1 MDLNPGL
8 QTSRRDFLKSSAGA
22 AALPFASRGAA
33 GDSASGPSPARRPNL
48 VLVIADQFRWDFVG
62 AQGLNPSTV
71 TQNLDGIAA
80 RGVNFSN
87 FVTTQPVCAPSRS
100 CLFTGHYASQTGVWH
115 NGLPLR
121 RDLPTLATVLRSHGY
136 TANYVGKWHLAGNE
150 FAKSDRPN
158 YVPPELRGGF
168 LDLWDASE
176 ALELSSHP
184 YNGVLWDRDGNKLSF
199 EDEYRVDYVNSRA
212 LRFLNQPQEKPFLL
226 VVSQLEPHFQ
236 NDLRR
241 FVAPKG
247 YAERFANAWTPQ
259 DLRPFPGDWPSQ
271 LPDYYGA
278 IQRVDE
284 SVGQILQTLRERHL
298 EDNTIVAFVSDHGCH
313 FRTRNTEYKRSPHES
328 SIHVPLLMQG
338 PGLNLGRKVTQLG
351 GMIDLM
357 PTLLDAAGI
366 PAPAGVQG
374 RSMLPLLHSPEARE
388 QWPEE
393 VFIQISESC
402 VGRALRTDRWT
413 YCVLDPDAHRNQP
426 NSSRYQEYQ
435 LYDLAADP
443 HQIINLAGRSEYREI
458 SAHLRQRLLTR
469 MQEAGEPA
477 AEIVPARFYA

>member
-1 MDLNPGL
+1 MDRNPWL
-8 QTSRRDFLKSSAGA
+8 PTSRRDFLKSSAGA
-22 AALPFASRGAA
+22 AALPFAARSA
-33 GDSASGPSPARRPNL
+33 GGPTSGSSPARRPNI

-62 AQGLNPSTV
+62 AQGLNPSTI
-71 TQNLDGIAA
+71 TKNLDGIAA

-100 CLFTGHYASQTGVWH
+100 CMFTGHYASQTGVWR

-121 RDLPTLATVLRSHGY
+121 RDLPTLATVLRAQGY

-150 FAKSDRPN
+150 FAKSDRPD

-184 YNGVLWDRDGNKLSF
+184 YSGVLWDRDGNKLSF

-212 LRFLNQPQEKPFLL
+212 IRFLKEPQEKPFLL

-236 NDLRR
+236 NDLKR
-241 FVAPKG
+241 FVAPRG
-247 YAERFANAWTPQ
+247 YAERFANAWTPR

-284 SVGQILQTLRERHL
+284 SVGQLLQTLRERHL
-298 EDNTIVAFVSDHGCH
+298 DDNTIVAFVSDHGCH

-338 PGLNLGRKVTQLG
+338 PGLDLGRQVTQLG
-351 GMIDLM
+351 CMIDLM

-388 QWPEE
+388 QWQKE

-413 YCVLDPDAHRNQP
+413 YCVIDPEAHNHTP

-443 HQIINLAGRSEYREI
+443 HQIINMAGRSEYRAI

-469 MQEAGEPA
+469 IQEAGEPA
-477 AEIVPARFYA
+477 AEIAPARFYA